1 MKSQV
6 ETYFAVRSECRDGSY
21 LETRNRPTL
30 RAALDDAKRFPG
42 PNDPKAWIVVKTS
55 TVTNYLS
62 WDEWCNLEV
71 EAQPGDCEEDYLNE

>member
-1 MKSQV
+1 MKSAV
-6 ETYFAVRSECRDGSY
+6 ETYYAVRSECRDGSY

-30 RAALDDAKRFPG
+30 KAALEDAKRFPE
-42 PNDPKAWIVVKTS
+42 PNDPKQWIVVRTS

-71 EAQPGDCEEDYLNE
+71 EGTRDDSQDDSLTE